1 MRAFFV
7 SMDIIKENI
16 VRISNEI
23 AEKLNFFVIDISFRG
38 DNRKK
43 IIEVFVDAEKNIDA
57 DNLAEISRE
66 INSII
71 EDQDIIQ
78 QAYRLD
84 VSTPG
89 VDRPLKFLKQFPK
102 HINRNFEV
110 TYKAEDETRTITGK
124 LLSVER
130 EELTFL
136 SDKKEVLIEF
146 KNITTAKVIISFS

>member
-1 MRAFFV
+1 
-7 SMDIIKENI
+7 MDIIKENI

-110 TYKAEDETRTITGK
+110 TYKTGDETRTMTGK

>member
-1 MRAFFV
+1 
-7 SMDIIKENI
+7 MDIIKENI

-23 AEKLNFFVIDISFRG
+23 AEKLNFFVIDINFRG

-43 IIEVFVDAEKNIDA
+43 IIEVYVDAEKNIDA

-71 EDQDIIQ
+71 EEQNIIQ

-89 VDRPLKFLKQFPK
+89 VDRPLKFLKQLPK

-110 TYKAEDETRTITGK
+110 TYKTGDETRTITGK

-136 SDKKEVLIEF
+136 SDKKEILIEF

>member
-1 MRAFFV
+1 
-7 SMDIIKENI
+7 MDIIKENI

-23 AEKLNFFVIDISFRG
+23 AEKLNFFVIDINFRG

-71 EDQDIIQ
+71 EEQDIIQ

-110 TYKAEDETRTITGK
+110 TYKTGDETRTITGK
-124 LLSVER
+124 LLSLER

-146 KNITTAKVIISFS
+146 INITTAKVIISFS

>member
-1 MRAFFV
+1 
-7 SMDIIKENI
+7 MDIIKENI
-16 VRISNEI
+16 VRICNEI
-23 AEKLNFFVIDISFRG
+23 AEKLNFFVIDINFRG

-71 EDQDIIQ
+71 EEQNIIQ

-110 TYKAEDETRTITGK
+110 TYKTGDETKTITGK

-130 EELTFL
+130 EELNFL
-136 SDKKEVLIEF
+136 SNKKEILIEF

>member
-1 MRAFFV
+1 
-7 SMDIIKENI
+7 MDINKENI
-16 VRISNEI
+16 VRICNEI
-23 AEKLNFFVIDISFRG
+23 AEKLNFFVIDINFRG

-43 IIEVFVDAEKNIDA
+43 IIEVFVDAEKNVDA

-66 INSII
+66 INSVI
-71 EDQDIIQ
+71 EEQDIIQ

-110 TYKAEDETRTITGK
+110 IYKIGEEVKTITGK
-124 LLSVER
+124 LLSVEG

-136 SDKKEVLIEF
+136 SDKKEILIEF

>member
-1 MRAFFV
+1 
-7 SMDIIKENI
+7 MDIIKENI

-23 AEKLNFFVIDISFRG
+23 AEKLNFFVIDINFRG

-66 INSII
+66 INSIL
-71 EDQDIIQ
+71 EEQDIIQ

-89 VDRPLKFLKQFPK
+89 VDKPLRFLKQFPK

-110 TYKAEDETRTITGK
+110 TYKTGDETKTITGK

-130 EELTFL
+130 EELKFL
-136 SDKKEVLIEF
+136 FDKKEILIEF
-146 KNITTAKVIISFS
+146 KNITTAKVIISFLRRGESK

>member
-1 MRAFFV
+1 
-7 SMDIIKENI
+7 MDIIKENI

-23 AEKLNFFVIDISFRG
+23 AEKLNFFVIDINFRG
-38 DNRKK
+38 DSRKQ
-43 IIEVFVDAEKNIDA
+43 IIEIFVDAEKNVDA

-66 INSII
+66 INSKI
-71 EDQDIIQ
+71 EEQNIIQ
-78 QAYRLD
+78 KAYRLD

-110 TYKAEDETRTITGK
+110 KYKTGDETKTITGK

-130 EELTFL
+130 EELVFL
-136 SDKKEVLIEF
+136 SDKKELLIEF

>member
-1 MRAFFV
+1 
-7 SMDIIKENI
+7 MDIIKENI

-23 AEKLNFFVIDISFRG
+23 AEKLNFFVIDINFRG

-71 EDQDIIQ
+71 EEQDIIQ

-110 TYKAEDETRTITGK
+110 TYKTKNESRTITGK

-136 SDKKEVLIEF
+136 SDKKEILIEF
-146 KNITTAKVIISFS
+146 KNITTAKVIISFLRRGESK

>member
-1 MRAFFV
+1 
-7 SMDIIKENI
+7 MDIIKENI

-23 AEKLNFFVIDISFRG
+23 AEKLNFFVIDINFRG
-38 DNRKK
+38 DNRKQ
-43 IIEVFVDAEKNIDA
+43 IIEIFVDAEKNVDA

-66 INSII
+66 INSKI
-71 EDQDIIQ
+71 EEQDFIQ
-78 QAYRLD
+78 KAYRLD

-110 TYKAEDETRTITGK
+110 TYKAGEETKTVTGK

-130 EELTFL
+130 EELIFL
-136 SDKKEVLIEF
+136 SDKKELLIEF

>member
-1 MRAFFV
+1 
-7 SMDIIKENI
+7 MDIIKENI

-23 AEKLNFFVIDISFRG
+23 AEKLNFFVIDINFRG

-66 INSII
+66 INSVI
-71 EDQDIIQ
+71 EEQDLIQ

>member
-1 MRAFFV
+1 
-7 SMDIIKENI
+7 MDIIKENI

-23 AEKLNFFVIDISFRG
+23 AEKLNFFVIDITFRG

-66 INSII
+66 INSVI
-71 EDQDIIQ
+71 EEQDLIQ

-110 TYKAEDETRTITGK
+110 TYKNGDETRTITGK

-130 EELTFL
+130 EELMFL
-136 SDKKEVLIEF
+136 SDKKEILIEF

>member
-1 MRAFFV
+1 
-7 SMDIIKENI
+7 MDIIKENI

-23 AEKLNFFVIDISFRG
+23 AEKLNFFVIDINFRG
-38 DNRKK
+38 DSRKK

-71 EDQDIIQ
+71 EEQDIIQ

-102 HINRNFEV
+102 HINRNIEV
-110 TYKAEDETRTITGK
+110 TYKTGNETNTITGK
-124 LLSVER
+124 LLSVES

>member
-1 MRAFFV
+1 
-7 SMDIIKENI
+7 MDIIKENI

-23 AEKLNFFVIDISFRG
+23 AEKLNFFVIDINFRG

-71 EDQDIIQ
+71 EEQDIIQ

-89 VDRPLKFLKQFPK
+89 VDRSLKFLKQFPK

-110 TYKAEDETRTITGK
+110 TYKTGDETRTITGK
-124 LLSVER
+124 LLSLER

>member
-1 MRAFFV
+1 
-7 SMDIIKENI
+7 MDIIKENI

-23 AEKLNFFVIDISFRG
+23 AEKLNFFVIDINFRG

-66 INSII
+66 INSVF
-71 EDQDIIQ
+71 EEQDIIQ

-110 TYKAEDETRTITGK
+110 TYKTGDETRTITGK

-136 SDKKEVLIEF
+136 SDKKEILIEF

>member
-1 MRAFFV
+1 
-7 SMDIIKENI
+7 MDIIKENI

-23 AEKLNFFVIDISFRG
+23 AEKLNFFVIDINFRG

-43 IIEVFVDAEKNIDA
+43 IIEVYVDAEKNIDA

-78 QAYRLD
+78 QGYRLD

-110 TYKAEDETRTITGK
+110 TYKAGDETKTITGK
-124 LLSVER
+124 LLFVER
-130 EELTFL
+130 EELIFL
-136 SDKKEVLIEF
+136 SDKKEILIEF
-146 KNITTAKVIISFS
+146 NNITTAKVIISFS

>member
-1 MRAFFV
+1 
-7 SMDIIKENI
+7 MDIIKENI
-16 VRISNEI
+16 VQISNEI
-23 AEKLNFFVIDISFRG
+23 AEKLNFFVIDINFRG

-66 INSII
+66 INSVF
-71 EDQDIIQ
+71 EEQDIIQ

-110 TYKAEDETRTITGK
+110 TYKAGDEARTITGK

>member
-1 MRAFFV
+1 
-7 SMDIIKENI
+7 MDIIKENI

-23 AEKLNFFVIDISFRG
+23 AEKLNFFVIDINFRG

-71 EDQDIIQ
+71 GEQDIIQ
-78 QAYRLD
+78 QTYRLD

-110 TYKAEDETRTITGK
+110 TYTTENETRTITGK

>member
-1 MRAFFV
+1 
-7 SMDIIKENI
+7 MDIIKENI

-23 AEKLNFFVIDISFRG
+23 AEKLNFFVIDINFRG

-71 EDQDIIQ
+71 EEQDIIQ

-110 TYKAEDETRTITGK
+110 IYKTGDETRTITGK

>member
-1 MRAFFV
+1 
-7 SMDIIKENI
+7 MDTNKENI

-23 AEKLNFFVIDISFRG
+23 AEKLGYFVIEISYRG
-38 DNRKK
+38 DNRKR
-43 IIEVFVDAEKNIDA
+43 IIEIYIDAEKNISA
-57 DNLAEISRE
+57 DDLAGISRE
-66 INSII
+66 INAVLEEQNLIKDS
-71 EDQDIIQ
+71 
-78 QAYRLD
+78 YRLE

-89 VDRPLKFLKQFPK
+89 VDRPLKYSKQFPK

-110 TYKAEDETRTITGK
+110 TYKTGDETKTITGK

-136 SDKKEVLIEF
+136 SDKKEILIEF

>member
-1 MRAFFV
+1 
-7 SMDIIKENI
+7 MDIIKENI

-23 AEKLNFFVIDISFRG
+23 AEKLNFFVIDINFRG

-71 EDQDIIQ
+71 EEQDIIQ

-110 TYKAEDETRTITGK
+110 SYKTEDETRTITGK

-136 SDKKEVLIEF
+136 SEKKEVLIEF

>member
-1 MRAFFV
+1 
-7 SMDIIKENI
+7 MDINKENI

-23 AEKLNFFVIDISFRG
+23 AEKLNFFVIDINFRG
-38 DNRKK
+38 DSRKK

-71 EDQDIIQ
+71 EEQDIIQ

-110 TYKAEDETRTITGK
+110 TYKTGDEIKTINGK

-136 SDKKEVLIEF
+136 SDKKEFLIEF
-146 KNITTAKVIISFS
+146 NNITTAKVIISFS

>member
-1 MRAFFV
+1 
-7 SMDIIKENI
+7 MDIIKENI
-16 VRISNEI
+16 VRICNEI
-23 AEKLNFFVIDISFRG
+23 AEKLNFFVIDINFRG

-43 IIEVFVDAEKNIDA
+43 IIELFVDAEINVDA
-57 DNLAEISRE
+57 DYLADISRE
-66 INSII
+66 INSVI
-71 EDQDIIQ
+71 EEQDIIQ

-102 HINRNFEV
+102 HINRNIEV
-110 TYKAEDETRTITGK
+110 AFKTGDELKMITGK

-136 SDKKEVLIEF
+136 SDKKEILIEF
-146 KNITTAKVIISFS
+146 KNISTAKVIISFS

>member
-1 MRAFFV
+1 
-7 SMDIIKENI
+7 MDIIKENI
-16 VRISNEI
+16 VRICNEI
-23 AEKLNFFVIDISFRG
+23 AEKLNFFVIDINFRG

-43 IIEVFVDAEKNIDA
+43 IIELFVDAEINVDA
-57 DNLAEISRE
+57 DYLAEISRE
-66 INSII
+66 INSVI
-71 EDQDIIQ
+71 EEQDIIQ

-110 TYKAEDETRTITGK
+110 TYKSGDESKTITGK

-136 SDKKEVLIEF
+136 SEKKEILIEF
-146 KNITTAKVIISFS
+146 KNITIAKVIISFS

>member
-1 MRAFFV
+1 
-7 SMDIIKENI
+7 MDIIKENI

-23 AEKLNFFVIDISFRG
+23 AEKLNFFVIDINFRG

-43 IIEVFVDAEKNIDA
+43 IIEVFVDAEKIIDA
-57 DNLAEISRE
+57 DNLAEMSRE
-66 INSII
+66 INSVI
-71 EDQDIIQ
+71 EEQDIIQ

-110 TYKAEDETRTITGK
+110 TYKAGAEARTISGK

-146 KNITTAKVIISFS
+146 NNITTAKVIISFS